1 MRASPL
7 HGGTNANAKEAK
19 TKLRVV
25 IMNLLRQDSVAE
37 AREIFFV
44 RDLGMEAGKRNG
56 FPQGGGTNDAKTEG
70 GWFW

>member
-1 MRASPL
+1 
-7 HGGTNANAKEAK
+7 
-19 TKLRVV
+19 
-25 IMNLLRQDSVAE
+25 MNLLRQDSVAE